1 MNSGLQNTVVR
12 QSCLKENTQSLREV
26 FVMDMFIRK
35 LRIAM
40 IHDTG
45 KLDVWGWIYTLPV
58 HF

>member
-45 KLDVWGWIYTLPV
+45 KLDV
-58 HF
+58 